1 MKWFIYLY
9 PKSWRRRYGNELIE
23 VLKQTDRSF
32 KTIFDLLLGIIDAWH
47 IELSEKEIYG
57 FRLSQVLALISLINV
72 LIISK
77 LISLREVILLEQ
89 IALIVAM
96 LSFFLA
102 VVVLIVNMFKVGV
115 IPAFSSKTR
124 LAKISVGLMGS
135 YAIFFVAFLVLA
147 N

>member
-23 VLKQTDRSF
+23 VLKQTDMSF
-32 KTIFDLLLGIIDAWH
+32 KTIFDLLLGVIDAWH
-47 IELSEKEIYG
+47 IELREREIYG
-57 FRLSQVLALISLINV
+57 FRMSQVLALISLINV

-102 VVVLIVNMFKVGV
+102 IVVLIVNMFKVGI
-115 IPAFSSKTR
+115 IPAFSIKTR

-135 YAIFFVAFLVLA
+135 YAIFFVTFLVLA